1 MCKTVETSDV
11 SAVFVYV
18 SSTIQRI
25 GGGSALFKIALSVKD
40 ARLSI
45 IVNE

>member
-1 MCKTVETSDV
+1 MCKTVEMRNA
-11 SAVFVYV
+11 SAVFVSV
-18 SSTIQRI
+18 SAAIHRI
-25 GGGSALFKIALSVKD
+25 GGGSALFEIELSVKD